1 MKRSL
6 LFLPLILTLSVV
18 PQAQAIDSINVAPIF
33 DQLTA
38 GANLANPSVVLID
51 ESTGQIAFEKN
62 PYSLRKPASIM
73 KLYTG
78 AAALTHL
85 DPKQRFDTS
94 LWVGVQS
101 KSLVIQ
107 GSFDPWISLLEPQA
121 TKMKR
126 TSLPHIESKALRV
139 LRDLNGK
146 RTRNATIYYAELYA
160 QEVSHIK
167 RYLAKRGL
175 RATMKQISPEE
186 AQQKSHYMVTS
197 YESPELQTMLA
208 FALTWSDNVLAER
221 IARLAARKAGY
232 PRNDSGV
239 ALLFSEVLSGLGIPQ
254 GNQIIKDASGLS
266 KENRVSAMQVA
277 QLLVQLKRNSQFA
290 PLIGGLPVGGVSG
303 TLRHRFIETAPQAI
317 GLVKAK
323 SGSLN
328 GTVNLAGYVEA
339 GDREYI
345 FVIIADRLRSS
356 NRAEKLARTTVDRI
370 LGKIAAPLLPAK
382 PNQTDGSTDNSELA
396 ITS

>member
-1 MKRSL
+1 MKRSAFL
-6 LFLPLILTLSVV
+6 LACILALTTGTSLQHV
-18 PQAQAIDSINVAPIF
+18 QAVQPVNVASLF
-33 DQLTA
+33 SQLTS

-51 ESTGQIAFEKN
+51 ESTGQITFEKN

-73 KLYTG
+73 KLYTA

-94 LWVGVQS
+94 LWVGVKS

-107 GSFDPWISLLEPQA
+107 GSFDPWVSLLEPQA

-126 TSLPHIESKALRV
+126 ASLPRIESKALSV
-139 LRDLNGK
+139 LKETNGK
-146 RTRNATIYYAELYA
+146 KTRTVTIYYAELYA
-160 QEVSHIK
+160 KEVSHIK
-167 RYLAKRGL
+167 SYLARRGV
-175 RATMKQISPEE
+175 RATMKQVSKEE
-186 AQQKSHYMVTS
+186 ARQKSHYMVTS
-197 YESPELQTMLA
+197 FESPELQTMIA

-221 IARLAARKAGY
+221 IARLAARAAGY
-232 PRNDSGV
+232 PRNDDGV
-239 ALLFSEVLSGLGIPQ
+239 SLVFADVLTDLGIPQ

-277 QLLVQLKRNSQFA
+277 QLLLQLKKKSQFA
-290 PLIGGLPVGGVSG
+290 PLIGGLPIGGVSG
-303 TLRHRFIETAPQAI
+303 TLRNRFVETAPQAI

-339 GDREYI
+339 GDREYV
-345 FVIIADRLRSS
+345 FVIIADRLRTSY
-356 NRAEKLARTTVDRI
+356 RAEKLARTTVDRI
-370 LGKIAAPLLPAK
+370 LGKIAAPLIPLQPT
-382 PNQTDGSTDNSELA
+382 QSDTSE
-396 ITS
+396 IVTTS